1 MRTYVLSLVFLMP
14 AAGVARAQLTP
25 AQALDRRRLDEL
37 VGSVDGRVAAFTVTE
52 PTRGTERS
60 RHVFL
65 YRRGDS
71 TVVQFTRSDKEEWS
85 PQLSPDGKV
94 LAFLSNRGERP
105 AIWTA
110 QVDGGEARLVSTG
123 KIAVDGFR
131 WSPDGRFFAFL
142 GRPARSDSEEA
153 RIKTKNDA
161 RVVDR
166 DSLDALWTIA
176 PDGTGLRRLTRP
188 PWKIGDFAWF
198 PDGRRIALI
207 ATDSA
212 FVDRW
217 TERLAWIGTA
227 DSVPTPFGTT
237 RGPIGDLRAV
247 ADGVSFLAARED
259 GPIPH
264 DLWYQPLDGHP
275 PTNLTGSQID
285 RRIERVHWIDDRRA
299 ILVVED
305 GFASRIEWI
314 DRSGARRPGPSL
326 PVHPSDVTPFGPDEL
341 LVIGERTG
349 QPAELWLVAA
359 GGASRKVSDLNRS
372 AAALG
377 AVQPER
383 IRYRSFDRTEIEAA
397 VLVPPGRKPGERVP
411 LVVVVH
417 GGPTGAWNDRYEAW
431 GQLLVSRGYGVLYP
445 NVRGSTGYGWK
456 FLTAN
461 RADWGGGDFK
471 DLMVGVDTLIARG
484 IADPDRLGIAGWSYG
499 GYMAS
504 WAITQ
509 TNRFKAAVTG
519 AGMSDLAVE
528 YGTEFGPEYDEWF
541 YGTPYDRPDGF
552 RRSSPLTY
560 ITAARTPT
568 LILQGEE
575 DLTDPISQSQL
586 LYRALKKRGVPAEL
600 VLYPREG
607 HGLREENHLIDR
619 LVRIVDWFG
628 RWVK

>member
-1 MRTYVLSLVFLMP
+1 MRIIVALVIAVIATVNL
-14 AAGVARAQLTP
+14 AWAQLSP
-25 AQALDRRRLDEL
+25 ARALDRRRLNEL
-37 VGSVDGRVAAFTVTE
+37 VTSADGRVAAFTVTE
-52 PTRGTERS
+52 PARGSERF

-65 YRRGDS
+65 YRHGDS
-71 TVVQFTRSDKEEWS
+71 TVVQFTRSDKSEWS
-85 PQLSPDGKV
+85 PQISPDGKV
-94 LAFLSNRGERP
+94 LGFLANRGERTE
-105 AIWTA
+105 IWTA
-110 QVDGGEARLVSTG
+110 PVDGGEARLVPTG
-123 KIAVDGFR
+123 KIAIEGFR
-131 WSPDGRFFAFL
+131 WSPDGRSIAFL

-153 RIKTKNDA
+153 RIKAKDDA

-166 DSLDALWTIA
+166 DSLEALWTVA

-188 PWKIGDFAWF
+188 PWRVGDFAWF

-217 TERLAWIGTA
+217 TERLAWIGPA

-237 RGPIGDLRAV
+237 QGPIGDLQAGP
-247 ADGVSFLAARED
+247 DGVSFLGARED
-259 GPIPH
+259 GPTPH
-264 DLWYQPLDGHP
+264 DLWFQPLDGRS
-275 PTNLTGSQID
+275 PTNLTGPTID
-285 RRIERVHWIDDRRA
+285 RPIQGVRWLDGSRA
-299 ILVVED
+299 VLLVEH
-305 GFASRIEWI
+305 GFESRIAWI
-314 DRSGARRPGPSL
+314 DRGGTHRDGPVL
-326 PVHPSDVTPFGPDEL
+326 PVHPSEVAPFGEDEL
-341 LVIGERTG
+341 LVIGERTSK
-349 QPAELWLVAA
+349 PAELWLVTRAGAA
-359 GGASRKVSDLNRS
+359 RQLSDLNRA

-377 AVQPER
+377 AVEPELL
-383 IRYRSFDRTEIEAA
+383 RYRSFDRTEIEAA
-397 VLVPPGRKPGERVP
+397 ILLPPARKPGERVP

-417 GGPTGAWNDRYEAW
+417 GGPTGAWSDRYEPW
-431 GQLLVSRGYGVLYP
+431 GQVLASRGYAVLYP

-456 FLTAN
+456 FLIAN

-484 IADPDRLGIAGWSYG
+484 IADPGRLGIAGWSYG

-528 YGTEFGPEYDEWF
+528 YGTEFGPAYDEWF

-568 LILQGEE
+568 LILQGEA

-586 LYRALKKRGVPAEL
+586 LYRALKRRGVPTEL

-607 HGLREENHLIDR
+607 HGIQEENHQIDR
-619 LVRIVDWFG
+619 VVRIVDWFK
-628 RWVK
+628 RWF